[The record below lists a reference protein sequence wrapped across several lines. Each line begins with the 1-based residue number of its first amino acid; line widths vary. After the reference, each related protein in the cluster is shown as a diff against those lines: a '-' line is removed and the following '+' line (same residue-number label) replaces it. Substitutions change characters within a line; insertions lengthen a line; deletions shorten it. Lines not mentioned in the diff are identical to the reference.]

1 MACSETPLIPDDSHW
16 EASPCESTSS
26 VPGGG
31 GSGGDP
37 GGGGSGG
44 SGGTYTG
51 ISITGSTFSNGTIS
65 SSTITGSSFSLGSI
79 TGTTFS
85 GGSISGTTIGTSTIL
100 SPTISTPTVTGGTFA
115 SPTITS
121 PTISGGTI
129 TGAALRSVPT
139 PTLSGDAVNKAYVD
153 AISSSGLQIKT
164 PVDVL
169 TSTNV
174 TLSGGA
180 PLVVDDITLV
190 NGSRVLVKGQTDPK
204 ENGIYS
210 VTTVGTGSNGTWA
223 RSTDAD
229 LGSEL
234 ELAYALVLSGTV
246 YSGSSY
252 VQTTPSVTL
261 GSSDVVWTLY
271 FASGNVPATRIVGTI
286 VEGQIA
292 DLAVNLAKFAASIR
306 PVELVSTLPT
316 TGLTAGRVVFL
327 ITNSKLYRYTGSAW
341 TTVVEAVD
349 VTGQFGPTSIENA
362 AITEAKLA
370 NNSVSAAK
378 ITAGAVVAGKI
389 AANAVTATEIA
400 AGSITAIKIAAN
412 TITANELAA
421 NSIVAGKIAAG
432 AISTTELA
440 VGSVAQTRIADG
452 AIVSSKIAASQI
464 LGSHILAGTITT
476 DKITVIGGISA
487 LSADLGTMT
496 AGTITAS
503 AQIDVGSVG
512 SITRTRVNSGGIT
525 VGNLTISGVS
535 NQNTISISGSYI
547 SSLTGGASG
556 ANYTASGAGTL
567 ALLGIA
573 PLPTL
578 RLENGSVVTKLDLS
592 NNRLTLQTVSSHSI
606 SFATDST
613 ERFFVGADGHFKSNG
628 GDFRKSSSDG
638 WSPKLFDG
646 GHTIEFKWDGGL
658 HVRIDG
664 STELDIATT

>member
-16 EASPCESTSS
+16 EASPCESTST

-44 SGGTYTG
+44 TGGTYTG
-51 ISITGSTFSNGTIS
+51 ITITGSTFSSGTIS
-65 SSTITGSSFSLGSI
+65 NSTITSSTFSLGSI
-79 TGTTFS
+79 TGSSFS
-85 GGSISGTTIGTSTIL
+85 GGSISGTTIGTSSIL
-100 SPTISTPTVTGGTFA
+100 SPTISTPTVTGGSLSSPTIS
-115 SPTITS
+115 SPTIT
-121 PTISGGTI
+121 GGTI

-271 FASGNVPATRIVGTI
+271 FASGDVPATRIVGTI

-292 DLAVNLAKFAASIR
+292 DLAINLAKFAASIR
-306 PVELVSTLPT
+306 PVELVATLPT

-327 ITNSKLYRYTGSAW
+327 TSNSKLYRYTGSAW
-341 TTVVEAVD
+341 TTVVESVD

-440 VGSVAQTRIADG
+440 VGSVSQTRIADG
-452 AIVSSKIAASQI
+452 AIVSAKIAASQI
-464 LGSHILAGTITT
+464 LGSHILAGTITA
-476 DKITVIGGISA
+476 DKITVIGGLSA

-503 AQIDVGSVG
+503 AQIDVGVSENRVRITTSGLSVG
-512 SITRTRVNSGGIT
+512 GVTVNGAS
-525 VGNLTISGVS
+525 S
-535 NQNTISISGSYI
+535 QNTIGISGLYPASI
-547 SSLTGGASG
+547 TGGVAGASVRVG
-556 ANYTASGAGTL
+556 QIG
-567 ALLGIA
+567 
-573 PLPTL
+573 
-578 RLENGSVVTKLDLS
+578 NGG
-592 NNRLTLQTVSSHSI
+592 TVSIAQGLTEQITVTGYGTVGRNLSGRFELQALSGN
-606 SFATDST
+606 SLAFTTNGA
-613 ERFFVGADGHFKSNG
+613 ERFFIGGTDGHFKSNG
-628 GDFRKSSSDG
+628 GYLMKSSSDG
-638 WSPKLFDG
+638 WSPKLYDG
-646 GHTIEFKWDGGL
+646 GHTLEFKWDGGL